1 MRTAFNVVLL
11 VNIILSSCTKKDVI
25 KLPITTSSQKALEY
39 YNRAMLSYEVGDG
52 PETRADLDSA
62 LALDPDFAMAL
73 EMYDSQDP
81 LLKKE
86 HREKAKSLFQKI
98 TKAEKKMIEI
108 RESYR
113 NGDMNKALDNAKWL
127 VNNHGDS
134 YESHVWLGQVQSD
147 RYELDDAIKTLK
159 TAIELNPDCY
169 DAYSLLMGHHI
180 AAGTQ
185 VMLPEEKRDIELG
198 MKYGDEL
205 IRIRGDHGFPYH
217 FKANVYRQLGEF
229 EKARP
234 LYEKS
239 IIKRKGLSSEGT
251 AYVVSGHNYMFGG
264 DLKTARERYASAIK
278 LVDENPNEWFI
289 LNLYLTY
296 SYIFDNDY
304 IGAIDNIS
312 SIERQ
317 LDERSFDEITLLQ
330 RKGQVSWQKMI
341 CYAHNQMEEDAYVS
355 LGKRIMFNK
364 KRADLL
370 KDTNVTRG
378 VKSDEQFQTA
388 WVNILFGKYEDAKK
402 NLEKLKKIQE
412 ARNDPTAMYGY
423 HGLAGMAHLMEGNHE
438 LALENFSNGNENAIY
453 FNYFKGLA
461 LKAAGKEEEAIK
473 TFREIATINFSNW
486 NIAIVR
492 RLANK
497 QLGQT

>member
-289 LNLYLTY
+289 INLYLTY

-317 LDERSFDEITLLQ
+317 LDERSFDEIT
-330 RKGQVSWQKMI
+330 
-341 CYAHNQMEEDAYVS
+341 A
-355 LGKRIMFNK
+355 
-364 KRADLL
+364 
-370 KDTNVTRG
+370 
-378 VKSDEQFQTA
+378 
-388 WVNILFGKYEDAKK
+388 
-402 NLEKLKKIQE
+402 
-412 ARNDPTAMYGY
+412 
-423 HGLAGMAHLMEGNHE
+423 
-438 LALENFSNGNENAIY
+438 
-453 FNYFKGLA
+453 
-461 LKAAGKEEEAIK
+461 
-473 TFREIATINFSNW
+473 
-486 NIAIVR
+486 
-492 RLANK
+492 
-497 QLGQT
+497 